1 MSTYSDLKIELINT
15 GDQNNTWGITTNL
28 NLGTALEEAIVGR
41 TSVVIPNPP
50 PSPIAVTLTLVNS
63 PSSQPA
69 RHYILNVTSAGT
81 LASTQVIQVPSIDK
95 PYIIENN
102 TTGGQAILIKT
113 AGAGTG
119 VTIPAGTKTLV
130 YAYQGAPDDVAYG
143 INYLSSP
150 TIAGG
155 SISSATLSSTLIQ
168 GQKMVVSSLGTLVTG
183 TTTINLAIAQVYTAT
198 VTASNVITFAFS
210 NAPPAGQSQVVL
222 LRLTNGGSGTIV
234 WPAGTKFANGG
245 TAPALTISGVDM
257 LGIYYDVTT
266 TTYMV
271 FVIGTDIQ

>member
-1 MSTYSDLKIELINT
+1 MVT
-15 GDQNNTWGITTNL
+15 GTQNNLWGDITNL
-28 NLGTALEEAIVGR
+28 NIGTALEEAIVGR
-41 TSVVIPNPP
+41 ASVVIANPP
-50 PSPIAVTLTLVNS
+50 ASPLAADLTLVDS
-63 PSSQPA
+63 PASQVA
-69 RHYILNVTSAGT
+69 RHFILDITSAGT
-81 LASTQVIQVPSIDK
+81 LVSTQTVQVPSIDK

-102 TTGGQAILIKT
+102 TTGGQALLIKT
-113 AGAGTG
+113 AGGAG
-119 VTIPAGTKTLV
+119 VTVPAGTKTLV
-130 YAYQGAPDDVAYG
+130 YAYNDGVSNNVVYG
-143 INYLSSP
+143 INYLSAP
-150 TIAGG
+150 TITGG
-155 SISSATLSSTLIQ
+155 TFTGPTLSQPITNGGKL
-168 GQKMVVSSLGTLVTG
+168 VVSALGTLFTG

-198 VTASNVITFAFS
+198 ITASNVITFAFS

-245 TAPALTISGVDM
+245 TAPSLTISGVDL